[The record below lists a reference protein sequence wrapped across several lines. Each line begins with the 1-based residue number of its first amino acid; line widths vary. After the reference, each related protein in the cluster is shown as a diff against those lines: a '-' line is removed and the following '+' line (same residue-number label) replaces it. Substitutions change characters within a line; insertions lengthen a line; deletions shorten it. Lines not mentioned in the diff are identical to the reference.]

1 MRVQA
6 GSGFDDMQLLKKIV
20 SDVDVLLF
28 VAKTYRRP
36 NYRLRGLGQKSV
48 ASKTKEGELGRHV
61 SDCSH
66 AKKLLYSPQVC
77 RSAVIRQAI

>member
-1 MRVQA
+1 MPSMRVQA

-36 NYRLRGLGQKSV
+36 N
-48 ASKTKEGELGRHV
+48 
-61 SDCSH
+61 
-66 AKKLLYSPQVC
+66 
-77 RSAVIRQAI
+77 